1 MKMDLTKDILSFIK
15 KRKAVFYSDVVR
27 EFGISNCTVRD
38 LIKILE
44 KEGKVVV
51 DNKGIAKLVVPAGD
65 SNQEKS

>member
-1 MKMDLTKDILSFIK
+1 MDLSRDILSFIR
-15 KRKAVFYSDVVR
+15 KRKAVFYSDVIR

>member
-1 MKMDLTKDILSFIK
+1 MDLTKDILSFIK

-27 EFGISNCTVRD
+27 EFGISNCTARD

-51 DNKGIAKLVVPAGD
+51 DGK
-65 SNQEKS
+65 